1 MIAYSLLNGLRIIIR
16 NQIKINATCWYLVTS
31 MKMFGRIVY
40 KDENS
45 SFKEVLKKDN
55 LFIIHRR
62 NIQSL
67 AIFKVKEGL
76 SNTIMNDILQTRTL
90 PYNLR
95 SQTDFVRSFV
105 DTSRFG
111 LNSLR
116 YFASKVWNI
125 VASDIKNA
133 SHLAS
138 HVAILQCK

>member
-1 MIAYSLLNGLRIIIR
+1 MIAYSLLNGLRIIIQ

-55 LFIIHRR
+55 SFIIHCR
-62 NIQSL
+62 NIQYL

-116 YFASKVWNI
+116 YFASKEWNI

-133 SHLAS
+133 SHLA
-138 HVAILQCK
+138 ILQCK